1 MRGIAKMEVAPIKCQ
16 EYLGHEGM
24 KFSRFGI
31 DVKKTAP
38 ESAV

>member
-1 MRGIAKMEVAPIKCQ
+1 MEVALIKCQ
-16 EYLGHEGM
+16 EYLGNEAM

-31 DVKKTAP
+31 NVKKTAP